1 MMLADQLNLLNQFED
16 PLPVAGG
23 GHSKSVKCSII
34 HMTEVPGQQKSC
46 LSEVVQIFLK
56 VNGSQQVLCI

>member
-1 MMLADQLNLLNQFED
+1 MILADQLNVLDQFED
-16 PLPVAGG
+16 PLPMPGG
-23 GHSKSVKCSII
+23 GHSKSVKSSIV
-34 HMTEVPGQQKSC
+34 HMTEVPGQQKAC